1 MTYYYAQI
9 NAESICFSVSQLAGS
24 ISGPSIIAIDSYN
37 MDLLGKRWTGTTW
50 EDVPPP
56 PEPPAQ

>member
-9 NAESICFSVSQLAGS
+9 NAESICFSVSQLAGP
-24 ISGPSIIAIDSYN
+24 IFGPSIIAIDSYN

-56 PEPPAQ
+56 PEPPVE